1 MARLRRKVSPTEFID
16 PLEALISDL
25 STYSFAGKVNELI
38 ESNVQ
43 DLARIL
49 EIQQRGMFDPKQSAA
64 FCSAFDPSSRERHL
78 ISGLCSRDLAEEFGL
93 ASKWF
98 AWRKHPEL
106 AQRYMER
113 ARVVYEILSEQEM
126 QRHG

>member
-64 FCSAFDPSSRERHL
+64 FCSAFDPSRERHL
-78 ISGLCSRDLAEEFGL
+78 ISGLCSRDLAEEFEL

-98 AWRKHPEL
+98 AWRQHPEL

-113 ARVVYEILSEQEM
+113 ARIVYEILSEKE
-126 QRHG
+126 RSK